1 MTDFAAFLPLA
12 ALPFGMTAHVVFTAL
27 DPGLPATAS
36 AIMIA
41 QVIRG
46 FIGFSGAL
54 MSDDVS
60 MGALSGPIAERVRQS
75 LAAGC
80 DLVLHC
86 NGKLAE
92 MQEVAAN
99 CPELDG
105 AALQRTAR
113 ALASRRAPEA
123 IDLDAARSEF
133 AQLVSGRAG
142 AVMG

>member
-1 MTDFAAFLPLA
+1 
-12 ALPFGMTAHVVFTAL
+12 
-27 DPGLPATAS
+27 
-36 AIMIA
+36 
-41 QVIRG
+41 
-46 FIGFSGAL
+46 

-86 NGKLAE
+86 NGQLAE

-105 AALQRTAR
+105 ATLQRTAR
-113 ALASRRAPEA
+113 ALASHRAPEA
-123 IDLDAARSEF
+123 IDLDAARAEF
-133 AQLVSGRAG
+133 AQLVSGRVD
-142 AVMG
+142 AVTV

>member
-1 MTDFAAFLPLA
+1 
-12 ALPFGMTAHVVFTAL
+12 
-27 DPGLPATAS
+27 
-36 AIMIA
+36 
-41 QVIRG
+41 VIRG
-46 FIGFSGAL
+46 FIGFGGAL

-86 NGKLAE
+86 NGTLTE
-92 MQEVAAN
+92 MREVAAS
-99 CPELDG
+99 CPELGG

-113 ALASRRAPEA
+113 ALASRRPPEA
-123 IDLDAARSEF
+123 IDLEAARAEF

-142 AVMG
+142 AATG